1 MICIERYLEGLFTKG
16 KRKRYYQSSRSN
28 DVLLIKSSRYCIKV
42 YRLFLKQML
51 FRRHLEDSEE
61 SLGADQS
68 HCSIMRAVSIWLEIL
83 AVVLPTLT
91 Q

>member
-1 MICIERYLEGLFTKG
+1 
-16 KRKRYYQSSRSN
+16 
-28 DVLLIKSSRYCIKV
+28 
-42 YRLFLKQML
+42 ML
-51 FRRHLEDSEE
+51 FGRHLEDSEE
-61 SLGADQS
+61 SLGAGQS